1 MKFIK
6 MQIIEKQIISELN
19 SVIESRT
26 VIVSVKDF
34 FMEAGFKK
42 NCTLQ
47 EKSKFYNGAAKLVT
61 CVNMISDELNE
72 NMVYL
77 GTFSM
82 YEKNYLNWTD
92 IKHYDAYNNLKN
104 LLKSKESKA
113 FNLSDV
119 NIIDLAVECNLRYL
133 SHIMIYFPKSKIFIR
148 PDVHCYLEI
157 LGNSYILE
165 RIYTFL
171 KEHNDGKYLIDY
183 KDEIE

>member
-1 MKFIK
+1 MKK
-6 MQIIEKQIISELN
+6 KVIEKQIISELN

-26 VIVSVKDF
+26 VIVTAKDF
-34 FMEAGFKK
+34 YLEAGFKK

-61 CVNMISDELNE
+61 CVNMISEELNE

-82 YEKNYLNWTD
+82 YEKNYLNWTGL
-92 IKHYDAYNNLKN
+92 KHYDAYNNLRS
-104 LLKSKESKA
+104 LLKSKEIKA

-119 NIIDLAVECNLRYL
+119 NIIDFAIECNLRHI
-133 SHIMIYFPKSKIFIR
+133 SHIMIYFPNSKIFIR
-148 PDVHCYLEI
+148 PDVHSYLEI

-171 KEHNDGKYLIDY
+171 KEHNDGKYLIEY